1 MMNKEKCEHADL
13 DIIKFQIE
21 DVITESKNQYEDD
34 ELPIIFNKP

>member
-13 DIIKFQIE
+13 DIINFQIE